1 MKDMQFN
8 QTRLDLNE
16 YGLKISLDFNS
27 LIRKITAKKNLLLN
41 WEKKITDGFGHIYL
55 VNQYL
60 LKKIEK
66 LDTLLHEG
74 FLNQER
80 ECFESDFTI
89 IRTMLNVS
97 VFKIKS
103 SPDFRVPLYF
113 SSEELEMKLAVQ
125 LQKLI
130 LLSNKVPSVYA
141 GNYRDEMKVVS
152 GIKLDVYQLIF
163 FAMKHTQYHLNQM
176 QTLIGIQNIF
186 DVEELPKIRVFN
198 QE

>member
-66 LDTLLHEG
+66 LD
-74 FLNQER
+74 
-80 ECFESDFTI
+80 
-89 IRTMLNVS
+89 
-97 VFKIKS
+97 KA
-103 SPDFRVPLYF
+103 
-113 SSEELEMKLAVQ
+113 EEDL
-125 LQKLI
+125 
-130 LLSNKVPSVYA
+130 
-141 GNYRDEMKVVS
+141 
-152 GIKLDVYQLIF
+152 
-163 FAMKHTQYHLNQM
+163 
-176 QTLIGIQNIF
+176 
-186 DVEELPKIRVFN
+186 
-198 QE
+198 